1 VSAGGVPAARL
12 FVALELP
19 VEAREE
25 LARWQAGVLSLVPG
39 IRPVRVE
46 DLHVTLCFLGSR
58 PEQEIESIGA
68 ACGVV
73 AGEPVFESQL
83 GEAVW
88 LPARRPRVLAVTLS
102 DPSGEA
108 ARIQSTVSRAL
119 VSGGWYA
126 PESRPFLPH
135 VTVARA
141 SRDARVRAVSL
152 PAPPEVAVRCS
163 RVTLFQ
169 SRLGAGGARYSGL
182 ASFELGSFDRGS
194 FDRGS
199 FDRGSFDRGSFDRGS
214 VPEAADPMSVVRRFY
229 DAQGRLY
236 GGSALA
242 AEEVRAML
250 DPSVVWHVPGASAI
264 AGEHHGVEAVLAYF
278 DTRRRMT
285 DSTFRVSVQG
295 AAMIAGRVV
304 QLAGGA
310 AVLDGREV
318 SWETVGVFR
327 VADGRIA
334 ECWLV
339 PFDQAVFDEIWS

>member
-58 PEQEIESIGA
+58 PEEEIESIGA

-102 DPSGEA
+102 DPSGEV

-169 SRLGAGGARYSGL
+169 SRLGAGGVRYSGL
-182 ASFELGSFDRGS
+182 ASFEL
-194 FDRGS
+194 
-199 FDRGSFDRGSFDRGS
+199 GSFDRGSFDRGS